1 MPQLVDSLVV
11 QDDER
16 KVSANVDARMLM
28 NPIGIV
34 LGIQPSP
41 IHTWA
46 NVGADIASR
55 VKTLREMNITP

>member
-1 MPQLVDSLVV
+1 
-11 QDDER
+11 
-16 KVSANVDARMLM
+16 MLM